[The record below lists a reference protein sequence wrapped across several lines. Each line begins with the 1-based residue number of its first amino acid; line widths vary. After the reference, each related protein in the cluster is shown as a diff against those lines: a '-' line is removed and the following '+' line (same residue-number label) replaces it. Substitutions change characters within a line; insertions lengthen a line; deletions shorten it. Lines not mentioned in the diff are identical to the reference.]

1 MKEIHESD
9 SNSNEF
15 IEIENKKP
23 DGRNRIT
30 LPPKVL
36 KYWEKLGKTDS
47 VQIKMNRK
55 GEVLLKPTVSI
66 PLDEM
71 WVYENPEVYSKV
83 KRGLKD
89 AKNGKIKK
97 AKDIDKFF
105 DEL

>member
-1 MKEIHESD
+1 MKETNESE
-9 SNSNEF
+9 SNLNEF
-15 IEIENKKP
+15 IEIESKRP

-30 LPPKVL
+30 LPQKVL
-36 KYWEKLGKTDS
+36 KYWKKLGKTDS

-89 AKNGKIKK
+89 AKSGKIKK
-97 AKDIDKFF
+97 AVDIEKFF
-105 DEL
+105 NEL

>member
-1 MKEIHESD
+1 MKETNESK
-9 SNSNEF
+9 SHANEF
-15 IEIENKKP
+15 IDIDNKKP

-36 KYWEKLGKTDS
+36 QYWERLGKTDS

-83 KRGLKD
+83 KKGLID
-89 AKNGKIKK
+89 AKNGKTKK
-97 AKDIDKFF
+97 AKDLDKFF